1 MRVFVVIQR
10 SNTRPSPAGIF
21 DIVLGGDADE
31 IHCAIIHHFFDN
43 TVRKMSNLHPV
54 SHSKMVC
61 GCSRVLCCV
70 TGFLVRVAILY
81 AFLRS
86 FLPSNFFSTA
96 FCMVMPHF
104 LFWRSLRNVPTVSCF
119 LFRASRRRA
128 EGRLP
133 LLRYHRCSSVR
144 RCIRTESMW
153 RSNR

>member
-96 FCMVMPHF
+96 FCHGNASLSF
-104 LFWRSLRNVPTVSCF
+104 LAVVEKRPNRQLFSFSC
-119 LFRASRRRA
+119 LSSSRRRSFA
-128 EGRLP
+128 TATV
-133 LLRYHRCSSVR
+133 SQV
-144 RCIRTESMW
+144 
-153 RSNR
+153 